1 MRRLDDAQFH
11 GCHRPEWLSKTS
23 FSSCD
28 TLEASPDREGT
39 VDLDLRKL
47 RYFVA
52 VADRLHFGRA
62 ADELHIAQPVL
73 SRQIRALE
81 QDLGASLFT
90 RDSHGVA
97 LTDAGKQL
105 LTDAGPLL
113 ASAHA
118 VRRRVTVAARG
129 SQRLMVGFR
138 AGVAVTPAVREFAT
152 RHPDVLVDVQRIE
165 GDDQATMLLD
175 GRIDVGYVRLP
186 IDEAGLRV
194 VPLYT
199 EPRVAVL
206 PAGHRLAGREQITEA
221 DLAGEPLVW
230 DVDASTQPTR
240 RPHPNAGYRVRGVD
254 ETLEHVAAGRGIS
267 FLARSATVFYSHPE
281 VSYVPIPDLAPDQVC
296 LAMAAS
302 RTSPMV
308 EDFFTAA
315 QATAEITA
323 ECGNYEMWQ
332 LGSGAVS

>member
-1 MRRLDDAQFH
+1 M
-11 GCHRPEWLSKTS
+11 
-23 FSSCD
+23 
-28 TLEASPDREGT
+28 
-39 VDLDLRKL
+39 DLDLRKL

-90 RDSHGVA
+90 RDRHGVA
-97 LTDAGKQL
+97 LTDAGRQL
-105 LTDAGPLL
+105 LADAGPLL
-113 ASAHA
+113 ASTHA
-118 VRRRVTVAARG
+118 VRRRVSLAARG
-129 SQRLMVGFR
+129 NRRLMVGFR
-138 AGVAVTPAVREFAT
+138 AGIPVIPAARAFEA
-152 RHPDVLVDVQRIE
+152 RHPDVVVDVQRIE
-165 GDDQATMLLD
+165 WEDQAPMLLD

-186 IDEAGLRV
+186 IDEAGLHV
-194 VPLYT
+194 TPLYT

-206 PAGHRLAGREQITEA
+206 PAGHRLADKEEVTEA

-230 DVDASTQPTR
+230 HADPGTQPTR
-240 RPHPNAGYRVRGVD
+240 RPHPNAGYLVRGVD

-267 FLARSATVFYSHPE
+267 FLARSATVFYSHPD
-281 VSYVPIPDLAPDQVC
+281 VIYVPIPDLAPDQVC
-296 LAMAAS
+296 LAVASS
-302 RTSPMV
+302 RTSPV
-308 EDFFTAA
+308 VDDFLTAA

-332 LGSGAVS
+332 LGGEVASKHG

>member
-1 MRRLDDAQFH
+1 M
-11 GCHRPEWLSKTS
+11 
-23 FSSCD
+23 
-28 TLEASPDREGT
+28 
-39 VDLDLRKL
+39 DLDLRKL

-52 VADRLHFGRA
+52 VAEKLHFGRA
-62 ADELHIAQPVL
+62 ADELHIAQPAL

-81 QDLGASLFT
+81 QDLGTPLLI
-90 RDSHGVA
+90 RDSHGVM
-97 LTDAGKQL
+97 LTDAGSQL

-118 VRRRVTVAARG
+118 VRHRVTVAARG
-129 SQRLMVGFR
+129 SQRLTVGFR
-138 AGVAVTPAVREFAT
+138 AGIAVTPAVRQFAT
-152 RHPDVLVDVQRIE
+152 QHPNVIVDVQRIE
-165 GDDQATMLLD
+165 WDDQAAMLLD

-186 IDEAGLRV
+186 IDETGLRV
-194 VPLYT
+194 TPLYT

-206 PAGHRLAGREQITEA
+206 PAGHRLAGKEQITEA

-230 DVDASTQPTR
+230 HMDTSTQPTR
-240 RPHPNAGYRVRGVD
+240 RPHPNAGYLVRGVD

-296 LAMAAS
+296 LAVAAS
-302 RTSPMV
+302 RTSPV
-308 EDFFTAA
+308 VDDFLTAA

-332 LGSGAVS
+332 LGSGAVAKHG

>member
-1 MRRLDDAQFH
+1 M
-11 GCHRPEWLSKTS
+11 
-23 FSSCD
+23 
-28 TLEASPDREGT
+28 
-39 VDLDLRKL
+39 DLDLRKL

-81 QDLGASLFT
+81 QDLGASLFI
-90 RDSHGVA
+90 RNRHGVA
-97 LTDAGKQL
+97 LTDAGRQL
-105 LTDAGPLL
+105 LADAGPLL

-118 VRRRVTVAARG
+118 VRRRASAAARG
-129 SQRLMVGFR
+129 SRRLMVGFR
-138 AGVAVTPAVREFAT
+138 AGIPVIPAARAFEA
-152 RHPDVLVDVQRIE
+152 RHPDVVVDVQRIE
-165 GDDQATMLLD
+165 WDDQAPMLLD

-194 VPLYT
+194 TPLYT

-206 PAGHRLAGREQITEA
+206 PAGHRLAGKEEVTEA

-230 DVDASTQPTR
+230 HADPSTQPTR
-240 RPHPNAGYRVRGVD
+240 RRHPNAGYLVRGVD

-267 FLARSATVFYSHPE
+267 FLARSATVFYSHPDI
-281 VSYVPIPDLAPDQVC
+281 SYVPIPELAPDRVC
-296 LAMAAS
+296 LAVSAS
-302 RTSPMV
+302 RTSSV
-308 EDFFTAA
+308 VDDFVAAA
-315 QATAEITA
+315 QAAAEITA

-332 LGSGAVS
+332 PGSDAVAKRG

>member
-1 MRRLDDAQFH
+1 M
-11 GCHRPEWLSKTS
+11 
-23 FSSCD
+23 
-28 TLEASPDREGT
+28 
-39 VDLDLRKL
+39 DLDLRKV

-52 VADRLHFGRA
+52 VADQLHFGRA

-81 QDLGASLFT
+81 QDLGTPLLT

-97 LTDAGKQL
+97 LTDAGRQL

-118 VRRRVTVAARG
+118 VRRRVAVAARG
-129 SQRLMVGFR
+129 RQRLMVGFR
-138 AGVAVTPAVREFAT
+138 AGIPVTPAVRLFAT
-152 RHPDVLVDVQRIE
+152 RHPGVIVDVQRIE
-165 GDDQATMLLD
+165 ADDQATMLLD

-194 VPLYT
+194 TPLYT

-206 PAGHRLAGREQITEA
+206 PAGHPLAGKEQIAEA

-230 DVDASTQPTR
+230 PGDASTQPTR
-240 RPHPNAGYRVRGVD
+240 RPHPDAGYVVRGVD

-267 FLARSATVFYSHPE
+267 FLARSATVFHSHPE

-296 LAMAAS
+296 LAVAAS
-302 RTSPMV
+302 RTAPLV
-308 EDFFTAA
+308 DDFYAAA
-315 QATAEITA
+315 QATAGTTA

-332 LGSGAVS
+332 RGGDAVAQHG

>member
-1 MRRLDDAQFH
+1 M
-11 GCHRPEWLSKTS
+11 
-23 FSSCD
+23 
-28 TLEASPDREGT
+28 
-39 VDLDLRKL
+39 DLDLRKL

-52 VADRLHFGRA
+52 VAGTLHFGRA

-81 QDLGASLFT
+81 QDLGTPLLT

-97 LTDAGKQL
+97 LTDAGRQL

-129 SQRLMVGFR
+129 SRRIMVGFR
-138 AGVAVTPAVREFAT
+138 AGIAVAPAVRLFAA

-165 GDDQATMLLD
+165 WDDQAPMLLD
-175 GRIDVGYVRLP
+175 GLIDVGYVRLP

-194 VPLYT
+194 APLYT

-206 PAGHRLAGREQITEA
+206 PTGHKLAGREQITEA

-230 DVDASTQPTR
+230 HMDTSTQPTR
-240 RPHPNAGYRVRGVD
+240 RPHPNAGYLVRGVD

-267 FLARSATVFYSHPE
+267 FLARSATVFYSHPNI
-281 VSYVPIPDLAPDQVC
+281 SYVPVPDLASDQVC

-302 RTSPMV
+302 HTSPV
-308 EDFFTAA
+308 VDDFFTAA
-315 QATAEITA
+315 QAAAEITA

-332 LGSGAVS
+332 LGAVPFQ

>member
-1 MRRLDDAQFH
+1 M
-11 GCHRPEWLSKTS
+11 
-23 FSSCD
+23 
-28 TLEASPDREGT
+28 
-39 VDLDLRKL
+39 DLDLRKL

-90 RDSHGVA
+90 RDRHGVA
-97 LTDAGKQL
+97 LTDAGRQL
-105 LTDAGPLL
+105 LADAGPLL
-113 ASAHA
+113 ASTHA
-118 VRRRVTVAARG
+118 VRRRVSLAARG
-129 SQRLMVGFR
+129 SRRLMVGFR
-138 AGVAVTPAVREFAT
+138 AGIPVIPAARAFEA
-152 RHPDVLVDVQRIE
+152 RHPDVVVDVQRIE
-165 GDDQATMLLD
+165 WEDQAPMLLD

-186 IDEAGLRV
+186 IDGVGLHV
-194 VPLYT
+194 TPLYT

-206 PAGHRLAGREQITEA
+206 PAGHRLAGKEEVTEA

-230 DVDASTQPTR
+230 HADPGTQPTR
-240 RPHPNAGYRVRGVD
+240 RPHPNAGYLVRGVD

-267 FLARSATVFYSHPE
+267 FLARSATVFYSHPD
-281 VSYVPIPDLAPDQVC
+281 VIYVPIPDLAPDQVC
-296 LAMAAS
+296 LAVASS
-302 RTSPMV
+302 RTSPV
-308 EDFFTAA
+308 VDDFLTAA

-332 LGSGAVS
+332 LGGEAASKHG